1 MIITGILNLHM
12 MGGTGRVLHD
22 PDAGP
27 NDNVMQEALEPLEY
41 TRMECVEW
49 AVCRLEDFDES

>member
-41 TRMECVEW
+41 TRMESSGRSV
-49 AVCRLEDFDES
+49 V